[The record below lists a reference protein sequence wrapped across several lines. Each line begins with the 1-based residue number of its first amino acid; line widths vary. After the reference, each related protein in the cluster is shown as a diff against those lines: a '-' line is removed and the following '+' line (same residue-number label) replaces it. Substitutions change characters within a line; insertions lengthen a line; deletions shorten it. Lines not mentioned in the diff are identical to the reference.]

1 MKKPLYADY
10 ILERENSHYYE
21 TDYGFV
27 TYREEDNHI
36 YLVDMYIKPEYRKKG
51 NGREFVKYMENIA
64 KEWGKNLLITSASLE
79 AKGAETSVKAILAC
93 GFKFYSINKNDS
105 MLYFS
110 KGVL

>member
-51 NGREFVKYMENIA
+51 NGRQFVQYVENIA
-64 KEWGKNLLITSASLE
+64 KEWNKPSVITSVSLE
-79 AKGAETSVKAILAC
+79 AKGAETSTQAILFC
-93 GFKFYSINKNDS
+93 GFKFYSVNENSS
-105 MLYFS
+105 MVYFI